1 MMPRCK
7 DVVPSIE
14 KLHVLVIANTIKKT
28 MGTRTELEVHQAILR
43 VFTNADY
50 QGPLTQIRVE
60 QYRAV

>member
-1 MMPRCK
+1 MPRCK

-14 KLHVLVIANTIKKT
+14 KLHVLVIANTIKKQWEPE
-28 MGTRTELEVHQAILR
+28 RNLEVHQAILR